1 MVREFSIYRIIHTS
15 PTQPTS
21 EYISSHNHALP
32 VIEAALYLPY
42 LWSIDL
48 HCDWQLYR
56 LSAVFQL
63 HFAFAC
69 HPIRQLS
76 TGSGTNP
83 TGHYE
88 AGLIPTTAATEA
100 FQEGFRSM
108 IPCLSHAS
116 VGFREG
122 YSALLS
128 SHSITYVLSY
138 PQASKTNVLDVFL
151 LKINHML
158 RVIFYWALSLLLIL
172 RFGLGCLA
180 TLNKLCFS

>member
-15 PTQPTS
+15 PTQPAS
-21 EYISSHNHALP
+21 ENILSHNHALP
-32 VIEAALYLPY
+32 VTEAALYLPY

-48 HCDWQLYR
+48 LCDWQLYR

-63 HFAFAC
+63 QFVSAC
-69 HPIRQLS
+69 HPIQQLS
-76 TGSGTNP
+76 PGSGTNP

-88 AGLIPTTAATEA
+88 AALIPTTAATEA

-122 YSALLS
+122 NSGLLS
-128 SHSITYVLSY
+128 SHFITSVFSY
-138 PQASKTNVLDVFL
+138 PQASETNVLDVFI
-151 LKINHML
+151 LKINHMFH
-158 RVIFYWALSLLLIL
+158 VNFSWV
-172 RFGLGCLA
+172 
-180 TLNKLCFS
+180 CFLF